1 MPGARALPLARWSW
15 EPFCH
20 RDLRPGGTTTTN
32 RISVKT
38 LIKCLVAVFIAGLTS
53 LVQAQLLEDVVLRR
67 DGANAVVQV
76 RFVLQVR
83 MQRVVATGSEDL
95 AQVLYDVIDVAGLQG
110 INSKAGQRR
119 VLSGGGGIPR
129 LTVTDDQVIGNA
141 TTRKLGVRFDRPV
154 RFAIR
159 TGAGDRTIEIVL
171 EGLGE
176 QVASPTPVAQAPQ
189 APDGDKRYLI
199 TLLSSRDPNVQM
211 ELPVPG
217 ALQEY
222 QVFTDRR
229 TAGGAPVY
237 EINLGYFTTLPEAEQ
252 ARSLLLR
259 RFPKA
264 VVVSLADR
272 SAAPAPAVAAAAPA
286 AAASAPPRT
295 VQAAPAASAQ
305 VQTKASQLMATAKSA
320 LDNKDIDASI
330 LALNQ
335 LLDLP
340 ANTFSREAQELVGFV
355 RLRAGDAA
363 RARTEFELFL
373 KLYPNGPD
381 SDRVRQ
387 KLAGLPKPSKDPQQP
402 GSERRQAAAT
412 PPSTTFTGSV
422 SARYFGSQAKVDDAA
437 VLAAGGTPASFV
449 EDARQLDTSADFNL
463 RYRDADRDARLV
475 FRNNNTADLL
485 NNRNRN
491 RLGALYVDYRS
502 FSWGTNVRLGRQ
514 APSGGGV
521 FNIFDG
527 VQAGYA
533 FMPKWRLNAVGG
545 VQVDQ
550 PFASK
555 SQFYGMSVDAE
566 ALSANLS
573 GSLYAVTD
581 ITDGL
586 TDRRAFGA
594 ELRYFNGGVSASTAI
609 DYDQFINAINFAS
622 LQGSWQLPSNTTF
635 NFLYEVRAQ
644 NGFVAANQGLSI
656 ALVDADLV
664 GLLPLN
670 KLEDLVALVGE
681 DAVKKIVRDTTG
693 YTTQFLLG
701 ATTPI
706 SKNWQLGG
714 DVRLTNIGAIDAI
727 DPVALAAPVQ
737 FQFGGFA
744 GSGNIYTL
752 STQLVG
758 SNIYSRRDTHV
769 FNVSVILGELFDAL
783 SLSYNNSSAI
793 GESFLLEPSLRFF
806 YQDSVDPNTLNR
818 TTVASVTP
826 GLRLS
831 YQVTQRISLDADL
844 NYEYRRT
851 KSVNADETSN
861 SVLYILG
868 GRFDF

>member
-1 MPGARALPLARWSW
+1 MPWARALQLARWNSVLS
-15 EPFCH
+15 CH
-20 RDLRPGGTTTTN
+20 RALRHGGTTTTN
-32 RISVKT
+32 GISVKT
-38 LIKCLVAVFIAGLTS
+38 LIKCLVAVFVACLTS
-53 LVQAQLLEDVVLRR
+53 LAHAQLLEDVALRR
-67 DGANAVVQV
+67 EGPNAVVQV

-83 MQRVVATGSEDL
+83 LQRVVATGSEDL
-95 AQVLYDVIDVAGLQG
+95 AQVLYDVVDIAGLRTF
-110 INSKAGQRR
+110 NPKAGQRR
-119 VLSGGGGIPR
+119 VLGGGGGIPR
-129 LTVTDDQVIGNA
+129 LTVSDDEVIGNA

-154 RFAIR
+154 RFNVR
-159 TGAGDRTIEIVL
+159 SGTGDRTIEIVL

-189 APDGDKRYLI
+189 APDADKRYLI

-211 ELPVPG
+211 EMPVPG

-229 TAGGAPVY
+229 SVGGQPVY

-264 VVVSLADR
+264 VVVSLSDR
-272 SAAPAPAVAAAAPA
+272 GAAPAPAVAAATMPAA

-305 VQTKASQLMATAKSA
+305 VQAKASQLMATAKST
-320 LDNKDIDASI
+320 LDAKDIDGSI
-330 LALNQ
+330 QALNQ

-355 RLRAGDAA
+355 RLRAGDTA

-387 KLAGLPKPSKDPQQP
+387 KLAGLPKPAAADPAKP
-402 GSERRQAAAT
+402 GGERRQAAAT
-412 PPSTTFTGSV
+412 PPSTTVSGSV
-422 SARYFGSQAKVDDAA
+422 SARYFELRDKVDDPLQNNGVA
-437 VLAAGGTPASFV
+437 PSFLV
-449 EDARQLDTSADFNL
+449 GARTFDTSADLNI
-463 RYRDADRDARLV
+463 RYRDADRDARFV
-475 FRNNNTADLL
+475 FNDTNSQDIL
-485 NNRNRN
+485 NKRNRN
-491 RLGALYVDYRS
+491 RLNSLYADYRS

-521 FNIFDG
+521 FGRFDG

-533 FMPKWRLNAVGG
+533 FIPKWRLNAVGG

-555 SQFYGMSVDAE
+555 SKFFGMSLDAE

-573 GSLYAVTD
+573 GSIYAVTD
-581 ITDGL
+581 ITDNL

-622 LQGSWQLPSNTTF
+622 LQASWQLPSNTTF
-635 NFLYEVRAQ
+635 NTLFEVRAQ

-656 ALVDADLV
+656 ALVNQA
-664 GLLPLN
+664 PLN
-670 KLEDLVALVGE
+670 KLEDLVKLVGE
-681 DAVKKIVRDTTG
+681 DAVRNIVRDTTG

-701 ATTPI
+701 ASTPL
-706 SKNWQLGG
+706 SKSWQIGA
-714 DVRLTNIGAIDAI
+714 DFRLTNVGAIDPI
-727 DPVALAAPVQ
+727 DPAIVGGQ
-737 FQFGGFA
+737 FDFGGFQ

-752 STQLVG
+752 SSQLIG

-769 FNVSVILGELFDAL
+769 FNVSLINGELFNAVA
-783 SLSYNNSSAI
+783 LSYNNSSAI
-793 GESFLLEPSLRFF
+793 GESFLVEPSLRFF
-806 YQDSVDPNTLNR
+806 FQDSVDQAGLR
-818 TTVASVTP
+818 TKSTSVTP

-844 NYEYRRT
+844 SYEYRREKT
-851 KSVNADETSN
+851 ADNDVTTN
-861 SVLYILG
+861 SVFYILG

>member
-1 MPGARALPLARWSW
+1 
-15 EPFCH
+15 
-20 RDLRPGGTTTTN
+20 
-32 RISVKT
+32 VKT

-53 LVQAQLLEDVVLRR
+53 LANAQLLEDVVLRR

-129 LTVTDDQVIGNA
+129 LTVTDDQVIGNT

-211 ELPVPG
+211 EMPVPG

-229 TAGGAPVY
+229 SAGGQPVY

-272 SAAPAPAVAAAAPA
+272 SAAPAPALAVAAAAPA
-286 AAASAPPRT
+286 AAAAAPPRT

-320 LDNKDIDASI
+320 LDGKDIDGSI

-340 ANTFSREAQELVGFV
+340 ANSFSREAQELVGFV

-387 KLAGLPKPSKDPQQP
+387 KLAGLPKASKDPQQP

-412 PPSTTFTGSV
+412 PPSTTVTGSV
-422 SARYFGSQAKVDDAA
+422 SARYFGVQSKIDDAA
-437 VLAAGGTPASFV
+437 VLAAGGTPAAFV

-463 RYRDADRDARLV
+463 RYRDADRDARFV
-475 FRNNNTADLL
+475 FRDSYTADLL
-485 NNRNRN
+485 NNNRNRN

-521 FNIFDG
+521 FNLFDG

-622 LQGSWQLPSNTTF
+622 LQGSWQLASNTTF

-656 ALVDADLV
+656 ALVGRA
-664 GLLPLN
+664 PLN
-670 KLEDLVALVGE
+670 KLEDLVNLVGE
-681 DAVKKIVRDTTG
+681 DAVRNVVRDTTG

-714 DVRLTNIGAIDAI
+714 DVRLTNIGAIDPI
-727 DPVALAAPVQ
+727 DPAIVGGQ
-737 FQFGGFA
+737 FEFGGFN

-769 FNVSVILGELFDAL
+769 FNASVILSELFNAFA
-783 SLSYNNSSAI
+783 LSYNNSSAI

-806 YQDSVDPNTLNR
+806 FQNNGDGTQITSL
-818 TTVASVTP
+818 TP

-851 KSVNADETSN
+851 KSAAIDEISN

>member
-1 MPGARALPLARWSW
+1 MAGRGHGTSRRSSDLS
-15 EPFCH
+15 CH
-20 RDLRPGGTTTTN
+20 RDLRIGGTTITN

-38 LIKCLVAVFIAGLTS
+38 LIKYLVAVCIAGLTS
-53 LVQAQLLEDVVLRR
+53 LVHAQLLEDVALRR

-95 AQVLYDVIDVAGLQG
+95 AQVLYDVIDLGGLQTF
-110 INSKAGQRR
+110 NPKAGQRR

-141 TTRKLGVRFDRPV
+141 ATRKLGVRFDRPV
-154 RFAIR
+154 RFSIR
-159 TGAGDRTIEIVL
+159 TGPGDRTIEIVL

-189 APDGDKRYLI
+189 APDPDKRYLI
-199 TLLSSRDPNVQM
+199 TLLSSRDSNVQM
-211 ELPVPG
+211 EMPVPG

-229 TAGGAPVY
+229 SVGGQPLY

-264 VVVSLADR
+264 VVVSLSDR
-272 SAAPAPAVAAAAPA
+272 GAAPAPAVAAAA

-305 VQTKASQLMATAKSA
+305 VQTKASQLMTVAKSA
-320 LDNKDIDASI
+320 LDAKDIDGSI
-330 LALNQ
+330 QALNQ

-355 RLRAGDAA
+355 RLRAGDTV

-381 SDRVRQ
+381 ADRVRQ
-387 KLAGLPKPSKDPQQP
+387 KLAGLPKASTDPQKP

-412 PPSTTFTGSV
+412 PPSTTVSGSL
-422 SARYFGSQAKVDDAA
+422 SARYFTGQSKIDDAA
-437 VLAAGGTPASFV
+437 VLAAGGAPAAFV
-449 EDARQLDTSADFNL
+449 VDAQQLDTSADFNL
-463 RYRDADRDARLV
+463 RYRDADRDARFV
-475 FRNNNTADLL
+475 FRDSYTADLL
-485 NNRNRN
+485 NNNRNRN
-491 RLGALYVDYRS
+491 RLNAAYVDYRS

-514 APSGGGV
+514 APTGGGV
-521 FNIFDG
+521 FNLFDG

-555 SQFYGMSVDAE
+555 SKFFGTSIDAE

-573 GSLYAVTD
+573 GSIYAVTD
-581 ITDGL
+581 ITDNL

-594 ELRYFNGGVSASTAI
+594 ELRYFNGGVSASTSI
-609 DYDQFINAINFAS
+609 DYDQFINALNFVS

-635 NFLYEVRAQ
+635 NFLYELRAQ
-644 NGFVAANQGLSI
+644 NGFVAANQALSVG
-656 ALVDADLV
+656 LVDANFV
-664 GLLPLN
+664 GLSPLN
-670 KLEDLVALVGE
+670 KLEDLVKLVGE
-681 DAVKKIVRDTTG
+681 DAVRKVVRDTTG

-701 ATTPI
+701 ATTPF
-706 SKNWQLGG
+706 SKNWQLGA

-727 DPVALAAPVQ
+727 DPLIVGGP

-744 GSGNIYTL
+744 GSGNIFTL
-752 STQLVG
+752 SSQLVG

-769 FNVSVILGELFDAL
+769 FNVSLIAGELFNAVA
-783 SLSYNNSSAI
+783 LSYNNSSAI
-793 GESFLLEPSLRFF
+793 GESFLVEPSLRFF
-806 YQDSVDPNTLNR
+806 FQNNGDGTQI
-818 TTVASVTP
+818 ASVTP

-831 YQVTQRISLDADL
+831 YQVTQRISLESDL

-851 KSVNADETSN
+851 KSAAIDEISN
-861 SVLYILG
+861 SVFYILG

>member
-1 MPGARALPLARWSW
+1 M
-15 EPFCH
+15 
-20 RDLRPGGTTTTN
+20 
-32 RISVKT
+32 KT
-38 LIKCLVAVFIAGLTS
+38 LLKCLVAMFVAGLTS
-53 LVQAQLLEDVVLRR
+53 LVHAQLLEDVALRR
-67 DGANAVVQV
+67 EGTNAVVQV

-83 MQRVVATGSEDL
+83 LQRVVATGSEDL
-95 AQVLYDVIDVAGLQG
+95 AQVLYDVIDLGGLKTF
-110 INSKAGQRR
+110 NPKTGQRR

-129 LTVTDDQVIGNA
+129 LTVSDDEVIGNA

-154 RFAIR
+154 RFNVR
-159 TGAGDRTIEIVL
+159 TGPGDRTIEIVL

-176 QVASPTPVAQAPQ
+176 QVALPTPVAQAPQ
-189 APDGDKRYLI
+189 APEADKRYLI

-229 TAGGAPVY
+229 SVGGQPVY

-264 VVVSLADR
+264 VVVSLSDR
-272 SAAPAPAVAAAAPA
+272 GAAPAPAAAAQSAAPA
-286 AAASAPPRT
+286 AAPPPRT
-295 VQAAPAASAQ
+295 PQATPAASAQ
-305 VQTKASQLMATAKSA
+305 VQTKASQLMATAKAA
-320 LDNKDIDASI
+320 LDGKDIDGTI

-355 RLRAGDAA
+355 RLRAGDTA

-387 KLAGLPKPSKDPQQP
+387 KLASLPKPSADTAQR

-412 PPSTTFTGSV
+412 PPSTTLSGSV
-422 SARYFGSQAKVDDAA
+422 ATRYFGAQAKNDDALE
-437 VLAAGGTPASFV
+437 LAAGGAPAEFLA
-449 EDARQLDTSADFNL
+449 EAEQLDLSADFNL

-475 FRNNNTADLL
+475 FRDNYTLDVL
-485 NNRNRN
+485 NKRNRN
-491 RLGALYVDYRS
+491 RLTAAYMDYRS

-521 FNIFDG
+521 FNLFDG
-527 VQAGYA
+527 VQAGWS
-533 FMPKWRLNAVGG
+533 FVPKWRLNAVGG

-555 SQFYGMSVDAE
+555 SKFFGTSIDAE
-566 ALSANLS
+566 ALTANLS
-573 GSLYAVTD
+573 GSIYFVTD
-581 ITDGL
+581 ITDNL

-622 LQGSWQLPSNTTF
+622 LQASWQLPSNTTF
-635 NFLYEVRAQ
+635 NTLLEARAQ
-644 NGFVAANQGLSI
+644 NGFVAANQALSI
-656 ALVDADLV
+656 ALVGQPPQNKLVDLV
-664 GLLPLN
+664 N
-670 KLEDLVALVGE
+670 LVGE
-681 DAVKKIVRDTTG
+681 DAVRNIVRDTTG

-701 ATTPI
+701 ATTPL
-706 SKNWQLGG
+706 SKSWQIGA
-714 DVRLTNIGAIDAI
+714 DFRLSNIGAI
-727 DPVALAAPVQ
+727 APVDPAVVGGP
-737 FQFGGFA
+737 FDFGGSQ

-752 STQLVG
+752 SSQLVG

-769 FNVSVILGELFDAL
+769 FNAALILGELIKAVA
-783 SLSYNNSSAI
+783 LSYNNSSAI
-793 GESFLLEPSLRFF
+793 GESFLIEPSIRFSF
-806 YQDSVDPNTLNR
+806 QDTVDAAGLNR
-818 TTVASVTP
+818 TQTTSVTP

-851 KSVNADETSN
+851 KSDAIDETSN
-861 SVLYILG
+861 SVFYILG